1 MSEEACDQDYCNSFS
16 LSRLSSYVTIT
27 GSTISLPFS
36 VLTLFVIYRSRI
48 QLSSVYHRI
57 ICATSVA
64 DIIKAF
70 TRLLTNAPF
79 PKDQIY
85 PFGLSIMGGTTETC
99 EAQAFAQFV
108 TMMASSLY
116 FVGLCVL
123 YVCLIRFRT
132 SDEVVRKYIEPCIH
146 AVAFLPPISMAVSVP
161 LV

>member
-1 MSEEACDQDYCNSFS
+1 MTEEECDQKYCNSFY
-16 LSRLSSYVTIT
+16 LSRLSSYLTIA
-27 GSTISLPFS
+27 GSTLSLPLS
-36 VLTLFVIYRSRI
+36 ILTLLVIYRSRI

-64 DIIKAF
+64 DIIRAL
-70 TRLLTNAPF
+70 TTMLTNAPF

-85 PFGLSIMGGTTETC
+85 PFELSIMAGTTESC

-108 TMMASSLY
+108 TSTSSSLY
-116 FVGLCVL
+116 FVGLCVF

-132 SDEVVRKYIEPCIH
+132 SDEVLRKRLEPCIH
-146 AVAFLPPISMAVSVP
+146 AIALLPPLIVTVSAP